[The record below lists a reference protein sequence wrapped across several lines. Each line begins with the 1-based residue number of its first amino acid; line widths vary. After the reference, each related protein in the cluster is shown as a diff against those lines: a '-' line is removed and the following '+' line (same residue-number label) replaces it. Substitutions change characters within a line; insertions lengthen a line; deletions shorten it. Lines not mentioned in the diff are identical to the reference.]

1 MAIKERR
8 YARMAELQ
16 RKIAALQN
24 VREHVPLSFLL
35 PKFTPQER
43 DKALVLM
50 HQVFVFADMLYGAA
64 LEFEEYLKGFDRSVT
79 LPVVVRAKKAAAEC
93 RDITRY
99 VDSFGDERMS
109 TLFGEMCDEISLN
122 AQNVIYRHV
131 RKETKKTGTMRKKML
146 LWVIRLIRLFHKED
160 QFIPQLRSVPEGK
173 VLPNRLY
180 RHFGRILV
188 SRANPQ
194 KVEMRYYY
202 AEIDPAMSVR
212 PKDDDWK
219 ECSEIHYNELMTRKD
234 AVTKYEQTGAPC
246 EHCACQIYGLPCHC
260 AFPRGAMTGYFE
272 LLHCNKQYSN
282 NPTI

>member
-1 MAIKERR
+1 MSYRPSCRCVTNFGMRCLHSVRQTSTWRICRSFATYTEIMCWTVSRRCSILFTLAATAVVNGYKMEKELEKLQRQLAMAIKERR

-109 TLFGEMCDEISLN
+109 ALFGEMCDEISLN
-122 AQNVIYRHV
+122 AQNVIYRYV
-131 RKETKKTGTMRKKML
+131 RKETKKQ
-146 LWVIRLIRLFHKED
+146 E
-160 QFIPQLRSVPEGK
+160 P
-173 VLPNRLY
+173 
-180 RHFGRILV
+180 
-188 SRANPQ
+188 
-194 KVEMRYYY
+194 
-202 AEIDPAMSVR
+202 
-212 PKDDDWK
+212 
-219 ECSEIHYNELMTRKD
+219 
-234 AVTKYEQTGAPC
+234 
-246 EHCACQIYGLPCHC
+246 
-260 AFPRGAMTGYFE
+260 
-272 LLHCNKQYSN
+272 
-282 NPTI
+282 

>member
-1 MAIKERR
+1 MEKELEKLQRQLAMAIKERR

-64 LEFEEYLKGFDRSVT
+64 LEFEVDRSVT

-109 TLFGEMCDEISLN
+109 ALFGEMCDEISLN
-122 AQNVIYRHV
+122 AQNVIYRYV
-131 RKETKKTGTMRKKML
+131 RKETKKQ
-146 LWVIRLIRLFHKED
+146 E
-160 QFIPQLRSVPEGK
+160 P
-173 VLPNRLY
+173 
-180 RHFGRILV
+180 
-188 SRANPQ
+188 
-194 KVEMRYYY
+194 
-202 AEIDPAMSVR
+202 
-212 PKDDDWK
+212 
-219 ECSEIHYNELMTRKD
+219 
-234 AVTKYEQTGAPC
+234 
-246 EHCACQIYGLPCHC
+246 
-260 AFPRGAMTGYFE
+260 
-272 LLHCNKQYSN
+272 
-282 NPTI
+282 

>member
-1 MAIKERR
+1 MFTLAAIAVVNGYKMEKELEKLQRQLAMAIKERR

-64 LEFEEYLKGFDRSVT
+64 LEFEEYLKRFDRSVT

-109 TLFGEMCDEISLN
+109 TLFI
-122 AQNVIYRHV
+122 V
-131 RKETKKTGTMRKKML
+131 
-146 LWVIRLIRLFHKED
+146 
-160 QFIPQLRSVPEGK
+160 
-173 VLPNRLY
+173 
-180 RHFGRILV
+180 
-188 SRANPQ
+188 
-194 KVEMRYYY
+194 
-202 AEIDPAMSVR
+202 MSVR
-212 PKDDDWK
+212 KQKNRNNEKKDVIMGDK
-219 ECSEIHYNELMTRKD
+219 THTALPQGGPVHT
-234 AVTKYEQTGAPC
+234 AVALRAGGQGAAEQALPSFRTYTC
-246 EHCACQIYGLPCHC
+246 IAC
-260 AFPRGAMTGYFE
+260 
-272 LLHCNKQYSN
+272 
-282 NPTI
+282 

>member
-1 MAIKERR
+1 MEKELEKLQRQLAMAIKERR

-109 TLFGEMCDEISLN
+109 ALFGEMCDEISLN
-122 AQNVIYRHV
+122 AQMLFIVMSARKQKNRNHEKKDVIMGD
-131 RKETKKTGTMRKKML
+131 KTHTAL
-146 LWVIRLIRLFHKED
+146 
-160 QFIPQLRSVPEGK
+160 PQGGSVHTAVALRAGRQGAAEQA
-173 VLPNRLY
+173 LPSFRTY
-180 RHFGRILV
+180 TCIAR
-188 SRANPQ
+188 
-194 KVEMRYYY
+194 
-202 AEIDPAMSVR
+202 
-212 PKDDDWK
+212 
-219 ECSEIHYNELMTRKD
+219 
-234 AVTKYEQTGAPC
+234 
-246 EHCACQIYGLPCHC
+246 
-260 AFPRGAMTGYFE
+260 
-272 LLHCNKQYSN
+272 
-282 NPTI
+282 